1 MWEQVRTSTCTRTLC
16 QWGVSFMNRQARQ
29 LITLSVFAL
38 VCMAVGMGLSL
49 RWVAQA
55 QGEMPVLVASKG
67 MEALPPIAEVAEK
80 LNPTVVSIV
89 NTSFV
94 RNRRNDNGGPLG
106 DDFFNWFF
114 GPQRPGSRRPQDEE
128 QRIQAGGSGVLIS
141 PDGEILTNHHVIE
154 GLSGGDPSIEVKI
167 ANGMTYKATVLG
179 KDKELD
185 IALIKISANHLPFA
199 KLGDSDSLR
208 VGEWVVAIGN
218 PLGLDHTVTQG
229 IISAKG
235 RQISGP
241 GLESFLQTDAAI
253 NRGNSGGPLLNLR
266 GEVIGINTAIR
277 ADGQNIGFAVPVAKI
292 NQVLPALRS
301 GRPVS
306 RGYLGVGTKDLD
318 SEFQD
323 SLGIREGVVVAEV
336 VRGGPGDKAGIR
348 RLDVITA
355 VDGQKIRNGA
365 ELVSAIAGHRAGDAV
380 RVTVFRAGSS
390 RELTAILGD
399 RQAMLQTETPDPG
412 GDGQDGPGPN
422 APDRQAQGLERT
434 YGFAV
439 EPLTPVNRRQFDIP
453 GDWKGVLVTHVAP
466 RSAAMDKGLRAG
478 LVISAVG
485 TLEIEGPQDFYQEVN
500 RLGGRKP
507 LLLLVRAPRTD
518 AQSTLAIPP
527 R

>member
-1 MWEQVRTSTCTRTLC
+1 MKREMKQIV
-16 QWGVSFMNRQARQ
+16 G
-29 LITLSVFAL
+29 LSVFAAA
-38 VCMAVGMGLSL
+38 CMALGMGLSY
-49 RWVAQA
+49 RWVAKA
-55 QGEMPVLVASKG
+55 EEDRPVIVDTRN
-67 MEALPPIAEVAEK
+67 MDRMPPIAEVAEK
-80 LNPTVVSIV
+80 LNPAVVAIT

-94 RNRRNDNGGPLG
+94 KNQQRGTRPVNPFGG
-106 DDFFNWFF
+106 DEFFDWFF
-114 GPQRPGSRRPQDEE
+114 GPQRPQQPQPHAPRGGDEDV
-128 QRIQAGGSGVLIS
+128 QRLQAGGSGVIIS
-141 PDGEILTNHHVIE
+141 PNGEILTNFHVVD
-154 GLSGGDPSIEVKI
+154 GLRGGEVALEVKT
-167 ANGMTYKATVLG
+167 ATGKTYKATVLG

-185 IALIKISANHLPFA
+185 IALIKIDAVHQAFA
-199 KLGDSDSLR
+199 ALGDSDAAK

-218 PLGLDHTVTQG
+218 PLGLEHSVTQG

-235 RQISGP
+235 RKLTG

-253 NRGNSGGPLLNLR
+253 NRGNSGGPLLNLK

-390 RELTAILGD
+390 RELTSILGD

>member
-1 MWEQVRTSTCTRTLC
+1 
-16 QWGVSFMNRQARQ
+16 MNRQVRQ
-29 LITLSVFAL
+29 LLTLSLFAL

-80 LNPTVVSIV
+80 LNPTVVSIL

-94 RNRRNDNGGPLG
+94 KGRNRTDNGYPLG

-154 GLSGGDPSIEVKI
+154 GLNGGESTIEVKI

-185 IALIKISANHLPFA
+185 IALIKIGASHLPYA
-199 KLGDSDSLR
+199 KLGDSDTLR

-292 NQVLPALRS
+292 TQILPALRS

-323 SLGIREGVVVAEV
+323 SLGVREGVVVAEV
-336 VRGGPGDKAGIR
+336 MRGGPGDKAGIR

-355 VDGQKIRNGA
+355 VDGLKIRSGGD
-365 ELVSAIAGHRAGDAV
+365 LVSAISGHRAGDAV
-380 RVTVFRAGSS
+380 KVTVFRAGQS
-390 RELTAILGD
+390 RDLMAVLGD
-399 RQAMLQTETPDPG
+399 RQAMLQAEDPDPG
-412 GDGQDGPGPN
+412 GDGQDTPGEG
-422 APDRQAQGLERT
+422 APDRRASGLEQA
-434 YGFAV
+434 YGFTV
-439 EPLTPVNRRQFDIP
+439 EPLTPANRHQFGIAA
-453 GDWKGVLVTHVAP
+453 DWKGVLVTHVAP
-466 RSAAMDKGLRAG
+466 RSAAVDKGLRAG
-478 LVISAVG
+478 LVVSAVG
-485 TLEIEGPQDFYQEVN
+485 TQEIEGLQDFYLEVG
-500 RLGGRKP
+500 RLGNRKP

-518 AQSTLAIPP
+518 TQSTLAIPP